1 MPVLRSI
8 PGPHLGPLIALIL
21 LGFAAIHAV
30 PAVAAG
36 HARRAC
42 LTKAEQRAA
51 VASRRAISLG
61 RAIES
66 ARRHGHRG
74 EALRARLCHRG
85 SRLVYVLTLLP
96 RNGKVRRVTVDAANG
111 RVVSGR

>member
-1 MPVLRSI
+1 MPVIRRLF
-8 PGPHLGPLIALIL
+8 ALLL
-21 LGFAAIHAV
+21 LGFLAMGATS
-30 PAVAAG
+30 AVAAS
-36 HARRAC
+36 HARRVC

-51 VASRRAISLG
+51 VASHRAISLG
-61 RAIES
+61 RAIAS
-66 ARRHGHRG
+66 ARRHGHHG